1 MPEGE
6 GGKRENVS
14 ALQLLPALENQ
25 HFLKECWVLRNTI
38 DNKVAHFLNNV
49 TRYSMKT
56 DLVPGGLLWDFG
68 LRFEVVVQDELS
80 AGLQTCHWD

>member
-1 MPEGE
+1 
-6 GGKRENVS
+6 
-14 ALQLLPALENQ
+14 
-25 HFLKECWVLRNTI
+25 
-38 DNKVAHFLNNV
+38 
-49 TRYSMKT
+49 MKT